1 MGPSLPKTIKNK
13 MASAD
18 LIFDQ
23 SEFESRLAESITTFE
38 VETPTMTETSDE
50 TTEMTFETTTM
61 SEMEVTTRLTE
72 AVREAVEE
80 ESEEEEEVVEEEA
93 VEEEVVEEVAE
104 APVEAVE
111 MRSQSPKLPKI
122 NAIEAAFKRHLSDAV
137 VDLIYWR
144 DIKKSA
150 CVAASSLI
158 LLISLSIFSVLSVIS
173 YISLAV
179 LTVTFSFAVYKRT
192 LAAVQKSN
200 EGHPFSQY
208 LEMDLS
214 ISPEKAQEYA
224 EIISS
229 YMATYVGEL
238 RRLAL
243 VEDMIDSIK
252 FGIFLWV
259 MTYVGAWFNGL
270 TLLILGLV
278 SMFSLPKTYEVYQEQ
293 IDAYLA
299 LAQDQVK
306 GIMAQ
311 NHLPKI
317 MMEKVVDNASYYRDV
332 IRKQLP
338 KDFDEA
344 KEMAVKLYNNV
355 VELIHAKIPIGKKD
369 Q

>member
-1 MGPSLPKTIKNK
+1 
-13 MASAD
+13 MAAEAVH
-18 LIFDQ
+18 Q
-23 SEFESRLAESITTFE
+23 TFETETTLTTFE
-38 VETPTMTETSDE
+38 VTASSSSSSSSSHRM
-50 TTEMTFETTTM
+50 TTEVTEVL
-61 SEMEVTTRLTE
+61 EMRNKAQPTN
-72 AVREAVEE
+72 AVED
-80 ESEEEEEVVEEEA
+80 
-93 VEEEVVEEVAE
+93 
-104 APVEAVE
+104 
-111 MRSQSPKLPKI
+111 
-122 NAIEAAFKRHLSDAV
+122 AIRGHFGDGV
-137 VDLIYWR
+137 VDLIYWK

-150 CVAASSLI
+150 GVAASSLI

-192 LAAVQKSN
+192 LAAIQKSN
-200 EGHPFSQY
+200 DGHPFGQY

-238 RRLAL
+238 RRLVL

-259 MTYVGAWFNGL
+259 MTYIGAWFNGL

-311 NHLPKI
+311 VEDRRSEIPEILR
-317 MMEKVVDNASYYRDV
+317 EKWQHYSTLLK
-332 IRKQLP
+332 KQMP
-338 KDFDEA
+338 KDLDEA
-344 KEMAVKLYNNV
+344 KEMALKVYNNV

>member
-1 MGPSLPKTIKNK
+1 
-13 MASAD
+13 MAATTM
-18 LIFDQ
+18 Q
-23 SEFESRLAESITTFE
+23 TFETESTVTTFE
-38 VETPTMTETSDE
+38 VK
-50 TTEMTFETTTM
+50 TM
-61 SEMEVTTRLTE
+61 SEVTEERVEETSPVLEMRKVPTIN
-72 AVREAVEE
+72 AVED
-80 ESEEEEEVVEEEA
+80 SIRRHTGDKVVE
-93 VEEEVVEEVAE
+93 
-104 APVEAVE
+104 
-111 MRSQSPKLPKI
+111 
-122 NAIEAAFKRHLSDAV
+122 
-137 VDLIYWR
+137 LIYWK

-150 CVAASSLI
+150 AVAASSLL
-158 LLISLSIFSVLSVIS
+158 LLIALSIFSVLTVVS
-173 YISLAV
+173 YISLTV
-179 LTVTFSFAVYKRT
+179 LTVTFSYAVYKRT

-200 EGHPFSQY
+200 EGHPFGQY

-238 RRLAL
+238 RRLVL

-259 MTYVGAWFNGL
+259 MTYIGAWFNGL

-311 NHLPKI
+311 LK
-317 MMEKVVDNASYYRDV
+317 
-332 IRKQLP
+332 KQMPNDL
-338 KDFDEA
+338 DEA
-344 KEMAVKLYNNV
+344 KEMALKLYNSV

>member
-1 MGPSLPKTIKNK
+1 
-13 MASAD
+13 MAAAAT
-18 LIFDQ
+18 
-23 SEFESRLAESITTFE
+23 FETETTMTTFE
-38 VETPTMTETSDE
+38 VKT
-50 TTEMTFETTTM
+50 
-61 SEMEVTTRLTE
+61 LIQ
-72 AVREAVEE
+72 EAVEDRLE
-80 ESEEEEEVVEEEA
+80 QTEQ
-93 VEEEVVEEVAE
+93 
-104 APVEAVE
+104 PVVE
-111 MRSQSPKLPKI
+111 MRKAPKSDDVENTL
-122 NAIEAAFKRHLSDAV
+122 RHHVGDGV
-137 VDLIYWR
+137 VELIYWK

-150 CVAASSLI
+150 VVAASSLL
-158 LLISLSIFSVLSVIS
+158 LLIALSIFSVLTVVS
-173 YISLAV
+173 YISLTV
-179 LTVTFSFAVYKRT
+179 LTVTFSYAVYKRT
-192 LAAVQKSN
+192 LAAIQKTSD
-200 EGHPFSQY
+200 GHPFGQY

-224 EIISS
+224 EIISG

-238 RRLAL
+238 RRLVL

-306 GIMAQ
+306 GVMA
-311 NHLPKI
+311 HL
-317 MMEKVVDNASYYRDV
+317 
-332 IRKQLP
+332 RKQMP
-338 KDFDEA
+338 KDTTEA
-344 KEMAVKLYNNV
+344 KEMAMNLYNSV

>member
-1 MGPSLPKTIKNK
+1 
-13 MASAD
+13 MATAT
-18 LIFDQ
+18 FQ
-23 SEFESRLAESITTFE
+23 SFETETTLTTFE
-38 VETPTMTETSDE
+38 VKTMT
-50 TTEMTFETTTM
+50 TT
-61 SEMEVTTRLTE
+61 
-72 AVREAVEE
+72 
-80 ESEEEEEVVEEEA
+80 EEVVEETQ
-93 VEEEVVEEVAE
+93 EVAE
-104 APVEAVE
+104 APVIE
-111 MRSQSPKLPKI
+111 MRNKTQPT
-122 NAIEAAFKRHLSDAV
+122 NHVEDAIRRHFGDNV
-137 VDLIYWR
+137 VDLIYWK

-150 CVAASSLI
+150 VVAASSLF
-158 LLISLSIFSVLSVIS
+158 LLIALSIFSVLSVIS

-179 LTVTFSFAVYKRT
+179 LTVTFSYAVYKRT

-200 EGHPFSQY
+200 EGHPFGQY
-208 LEMDLS
+208 LEMDLT

-238 RRLAL
+238 RRLVL

-259 MTYVGAWFNGL
+259 MTYIGAWFNGL
-270 TLLILGLV
+270 TLMILGLI

-311 NHLPKI
+311 AQEYTSKWPKVWA
-317 MMEKVVDNASYYRDV
+317 EKSENYFSHYSNLLK
-332 IRKQLP
+332 KQMP

-344 KEMAVKLYNNV
+344 KEMALKMYNSV

>member
-1 MGPSLPKTIKNK
+1 

-18 LIFDQ
+18 LIQ
-23 SEFESRLAESITTFE
+23 SFETETTVTTFE
-38 VETPTMTETSDE
+38 MKTLEMTATT
-50 TTEMTFETTTM
+50 TTEEQ
-61 SEMEVTTRLTE
+61 
-72 AVREAVEE
+72 
-80 ESEEEEEVVEEEA
+80 EVV
-93 VEEEVVEEVAE
+93 VEQQQQQQQQEQEHQGAE
-104 APVEAVE
+104 LAPVVE
-111 MRSQSPKLPKI
+111 MRNKSPHV
-122 NAIEAAFKRHLSDAV
+122 NAIEDGIRRHFGNNM
-137 VDLIYWR
+137 VDLIYWK

-150 CVAASSLI
+150 VVAASSLF

-179 LTVTFSFAVYKRT
+179 LTVTFSYAVYKRT

-200 EGHPFSQY
+200 DGHPFGQY
-208 LEMDLS
+208 LEMDLA

-238 RRLAL
+238 RRLVL
-243 VEDMIDSIK
+243 IEDMIDSIK

-259 MTYVGAWFNGL
+259 MTYIGAWFNGL
-270 TLLILGLV
+270 TLMILGLV

-311 NHLPKI
+311 
-317 MMEKVVDNASYYRDV
+317 
-332 IRKQLP
+332 
-338 KDFDEA
+338 
-344 KEMAVKLYNNV
+344 
-355 VELIHAKIPIGKKD
+355 IHAKIPIGKKD

>member
-1 MGPSLPKTIKNK
+1 
-13 MASAD
+13 MAAEAVH
-18 LIFDQ
+18 Q
-23 SEFESRLAESITTFE
+23 TFETETTLTTFE
-38 VETPTMTETSDE
+38 VKTMTT
-50 TTEMTFETTTM
+50 
-61 SEMEVTTRLTE
+61 EVT
-72 AVREAVEE
+72 
-80 ESEEEEEVVEEEA
+80 EVVEMRNKA
-93 VEEEVVEEVAE
+93 QPSNVVEH
-104 APVEAVE
+104 
-111 MRSQSPKLPKI
+111 
-122 NAIEAAFKRHLSDAV
+122 AIRGHFGDGV
-137 VDLIYWR
+137 VDLIYWK

-150 CVAASSLI
+150 GVAASSLI

-192 LAAVQKSN
+192 LAAIQKSN
-200 EGHPFSQY
+200 DGHPFGQY

-238 RRLAL
+238 RRLVL

-259 MTYVGAWFNGL
+259 MTYIGAWFNGL

-311 NHLPKI
+311 VQDRRSEIPEI
-317 MMEKVVDNASYYRDV
+317 VREKWQHYSTLLK
-332 IRKQLP
+332 KQMP
-338 KDFDEA
+338 KDLDEA
-344 KEMAVKLYNNV
+344 KEMALKLYNSV

>member
-1 MGPSLPKTIKNK
+1 MGNSIRSTKNQPKNQTKSRTKSNSNRNLINSTQKHFHLPT
-13 MASAD
+13 
-18 LIFDQ
+18 Q
-23 SEFESRLAESITTFE
+23 TPQQ
-38 VETPTMTETSDE
+38 PTMAA
-50 TTEMTFETTTM
+50 TTVQTFETESTVTTLEVKTM
-61 SEMEVTTRLTE
+61 SEVTEER
-72 AVREAVEE
+72 VEE
-80 ESEEEEEVVEEEA
+80 TS
-93 VEEEVVEEVAE
+93 
-104 APVEAVE
+104 PVVE
-111 MRSQSPKLPKI
+111 MRKVPTI
-122 NAIEAAFKRHLSDAV
+122 NAVEDSIRRHTGDKV
-137 VDLIYWR
+137 VELIYWK

-150 CVAASSLI
+150 AVAASSLL
-158 LLISLSIFSVLSVIS
+158 LLIALSIFSVLTVVS
-173 YISLAV
+173 YISLTV
-179 LTVTFSFAVYKRT
+179 LTVTFSYAVYKRT

-200 EGHPFSQY
+200 EGHPFGQY

-238 RRLAL
+238 RRLVL

-259 MTYVGAWFNGL
+259 MTYIGAWFNGL

-306 GIMAQ
+306 GIMA
-311 NHLPKI
+311 HVK
-317 MMEKVVDNASYYRDV
+317 
-332 IRKQLP
+332 KQMP
-338 KDFDEA
+338 KDLDEA
-344 KEMAVKLYNNV
+344 KEMALKLYNSV

>member
-1 MGPSLPKTIKNK
+1 
-13 MASAD
+13 MAAEAVH
-18 LIFDQ
+18 Q
-23 SEFESRLAESITTFE
+23 TFETETTLTTFE
-38 VETPTMTETSDE
+38 VKTMTT
-50 TTEMTFETTTM
+50 
-61 SEMEVTTRLTE
+61 EVT
-72 AVREAVEE
+72 
-80 ESEEEEEVVEEEA
+80 EVVEMRNKA
-93 VEEEVVEEVAE
+93 QPTNVVEH
-104 APVEAVE
+104 
-111 MRSQSPKLPKI
+111 
-122 NAIEAAFKRHLSDAV
+122 AIRGHFGDGV
-137 VDLIYWR
+137 VDLIYWK

-150 CVAASSLI
+150 GVAASSLI

-192 LAAVQKSN
+192 LAAIQKSDA
-200 EGHPFSQY
+200 GHPFGQY

-238 RRLAL
+238 RRLVL

-259 MTYVGAWFNGL
+259 MTYIGAWFNGL

-311 NHLPKI
+311 VQDRRSEIPEI
-317 MMEKVVDNASYYRDV
+317 VREKWQHYSTLLK
-332 IRKQLP
+332 KQMP
-338 KDFDEA
+338 KDLDEA
-344 KEMAVKLYNNV
+344 KEMALKLYNSV

>member
-1 MGPSLPKTIKNK
+1 VKTFKIQIKFFANNKHHHNQTNQEK
-13 MASAD
+13 MAAATA
-18 LIFDQ
+18 Q
-23 SEFESRLAESITTFE
+23 SFETESTLTTFE
-38 VETPTMTETSDE
+38 VKT
-50 TTEMTFETTTM
+50 
-61 SEMEVTTRLTE
+61 LTQ
-72 AVREAVEE
+72 
-80 ESEEEEEVVEEEA
+80 EVVEER
-93 VEEEVVEEVAE
+93 VEEVE
-104 APVEAVE
+104 TPVVE
-111 MRSQSPKLPKI
+111 MRNKAPKI
-122 NAIEAAFKRHLSDAV
+122 NAVEEAIRQHFGDGVL
-137 VDLIYWR
+137 DLIYWK

-150 CVAASSLI
+150 AVAASSLL
-158 LLISLSIFSVLSVIS
+158 LLIALSIFSVLTVVS
-173 YISLAV
+173 YISLTV
-179 LTVTFSFAVYKRT
+179 LTVTFSYAVYKRT

-200 EGHPFSQY
+200 EGHPFGQY

-238 RRLAL
+238 RRLVL

-311 NHLPKI
+311 VQEYRAKLPTL
-317 MMEKVVDNASYYRDV
+317 MAEASEKYITYYKDLLK
-332 IRKQLP
+332 KQMPNDL
-338 KDFDEA
+338 DEA
-344 KEMAVKLYNNV
+344 KEMAMKMYNNV

>member
-1 MGPSLPKTIKNK
+1 MGTVFAAPKINQKIKLNQEPNQILINSTQKHFHLPTQTPQQPT
-13 MASAD
+13 MAATTM
-18 LIFDQ
+18 Q
-23 SEFESRLAESITTFE
+23 TFETESTVTTFE
-38 VETPTMTETSDE
+38 VK
-50 TTEMTFETTTM
+50 TM
-61 SEMEVTTRLTE
+61 SEVTEDRVEETSPVPEMRKVPTIN
-72 AVREAVEE
+72 AVED
-80 ESEEEEEVVEEEA
+80 SIRRHTGDKVVE
-93 VEEEVVEEVAE
+93 
-104 APVEAVE
+104 
-111 MRSQSPKLPKI
+111 
-122 NAIEAAFKRHLSDAV
+122 
-137 VDLIYWR
+137 LIYWK

-150 CVAASSLI
+150 AVAASSLL
-158 LLISLSIFSVLSVIS
+158 LLIALSIFSVLTVVS
-173 YISLAV
+173 YISLTV
-179 LTVTFSFAVYKRT
+179 LTATFSYAVYKRT

-200 EGHPFSQY
+200 EGHPFGQY

-229 YMATYVGEL
+229 YMATYVGEI
-238 RRLAL
+238 RRLVL

-278 SMFSLPKTYEVYQEQ
+278 STFSLPKTYEVYQEQ

-306 GIMAQ
+306 GIMAHVEAQ
-311 NHLPKI
+311 RAKLPEILK
-317 MMEKVVDNASYYRDV
+317 EKSEHYVSLLK
-332 IRKQLP
+332 KQMP
-338 KDFDEA
+338 KDLEEA
-344 KEMAVKLYNNV
+344 KDMALRFYNNV

>member
-1 MGPSLPKTIKNK
+1 

-18 LIFDQ
+18 LLQ
-23 SEFESRLAESITTFE
+23 SFETETTVTTFE
-38 VETPTMTETSDE
+38 MKTLTTELLEETS
-50 TTEMTFETTTM
+50 
-61 SEMEVTTRLTE
+61 
-72 AVREAVEE
+72 AVQ
-80 ESEEEEEVVEEEA
+80 
-93 VEEEVVEEVAE
+93 EVAPE
-104 APVEAVE
+104 QELAPEQEVAPEPEVAPVVE
-111 MRSQSPKLPKI
+111 MRNKSQPI
-122 NAIEAAFKRHLSDAV
+122 NLVEDGIRRHFGDNV
-137 VDLIYWR
+137 VDLIYWK

-150 CVAASSLI
+150 AVAASSLF
-158 LLISLSIFSVLSVIS
+158 LLIALSIFSVLSVVS

-179 LTVTFSFAVYKRT
+179 LTVTFSYAVYKRT

-200 EGHPFSQY
+200 EGHPFGQY
-208 LEMDLS
+208 LEMDLT

-229 YMATYVGEL
+229 YMATYVGEC
-238 RRLAL
+238 RRLVL

-259 MTYVGAWFNGL
+259 MTYIGAWFNGL

-311 NHLPKI
+311 VHENRGQLPQLF
-317 MMEKVVDNASYYRDV
+317 MEKAEHYMSLLK
-332 IRKQLP
+332 KQMPNDL
-338 KDFDEA
+338 DEA
-344 KEMAVKLYNNV
+344 KEMALKLYNNV

>member
-1 MGPSLPKTIKNK
+1 
-13 MASAD
+13 MAAVAT
-18 LIFDQ
+18 
-23 SEFESRLAESITTFE
+23 FETETTLTTFE
-38 VETPTMTETSDE
+38 MKTL
-50 TTEMTFETTTM
+50 TT
-61 SEMEVTTRLTE
+61 
-72 AVREAVEE
+72 A
-80 ESEEEEEVVEEEA
+80 
-93 VEEEVVEEVAE
+93 EVVEEVQE
-104 APVEAVE
+104 RLAPQLVE
-111 MRSQSPKLPKI
+111 MRNKSQPCNHVE
-122 NAIEAAFKRHLSDAV
+122 NAIRSHLGDGV
-137 VDLIYWR
+137 VDLIYWK

-150 CVAASSLI
+150 VVAASSLF
-158 LLISLSIFSVLSVIS
+158 LLISLSIFSVLSVVS

-179 LTVTFSFAVYKRT
+179 LTVTFSYAVYKRT

-200 EGHPFSQY
+200 EGHPFGQY
-208 LEMDLS
+208 LEVDLS

-238 RRLAL
+238 RRLVL

-259 MTYVGAWFNGL
+259 MTYIGAWFNGL
-270 TLLILGLV
+270 TLMILGLI

-311 NHLPKI
+311 VQEHRANIPNLLAEAKENYI
-317 MMEKVVDNASYYRDV
+317 SLLK
-332 IRKQLP
+332 KQMP
-338 KDFDEA
+338 KDLDEA
-344 KEMAVKLYNNV
+344 KEMALKMYNSV

>member
-1 MGPSLPKTIKNK
+1 
-13 MASAD
+13 MAAATV
-18 LIFDQ
+18 Q
-23 SEFESRLAESITTFE
+23 SFETESTLTTFE
-38 VETPTMTETSDE
+38 VKT
-50 TTEMTFETTTM
+50 
-61 SEMEVTTRLTE
+61 LTQ
-72 AVREAVEE
+72 
-80 ESEEEEEVVEEEA
+80 EVVEER
-93 VEEEVVEEVAE
+93 VEEVA
-104 APVEAVE
+104 PIPE
-111 MRSQSPKLPKI
+111 MRNKAPKI
-122 NAIEAAFKRHLSDAV
+122 NAVEEAIRRHGGDRV
-137 VDLIYWR
+137 VDLIYWK

-150 CVAASSLI
+150 AVAASSLL
-158 LLISLSIFSVLSVIS
+158 LLIALSIFSVLTVVS
-173 YISLAV
+173 YISLTV
-179 LTVTFSFAVYKRT
+179 LTVTFSYAVYKRT

-200 EGHPFSQY
+200 EGHPFGQY

-229 YMATYVGEL
+229 YMATYVGEI
-238 RRLAL
+238 RRLVL

-306 GIMAQ
+306 GIMAHAQ
-311 NHLPKI
+311 EYRAKLPALLTETS
-317 MMEKVVDNASYYRDV
+317 EKYFSLLK
-332 IRKQLP
+332 KQMP
-338 KDFDEA
+338 KDLDEA
-344 KEMAVKLYNNV
+344 KDMAMKLYNSV

-369 Q
+369 E

>member
-1 MGPSLPKTIKNK
+1 MGNSIRSTKNQPKNQTKSRTKSNSNRNLINSTQKLFHLPTQTPQQPT
-13 MASAD
+13 MAATTM
-18 LIFDQ
+18 Q
-23 SEFESRLAESITTFE
+23 TFETESTVTTFE
-38 VETPTMTETSDE
+38 VK
-50 TTEMTFETTTM
+50 TM
-61 SEMEVTTRLTE
+61 SEVTEER
-72 AVREAVEE
+72 VEE
-80 ESEEEEEVVEEEA
+80 TS
-93 VEEEVVEEVAE
+93 
-104 APVEAVE
+104 PVVE
-111 MRSQSPKLPKI
+111 MRKVPTI
-122 NAIEAAFKRHLSDAV
+122 NAVEDSIRRHTGDKV
-137 VDLIYWR
+137 VELIYWK

-150 CVAASSLI
+150 AVAASSLL
-158 LLISLSIFSVLSVIS
+158 LLISLS
-173 YISLAV
+173 V
-179 LTVTFSFAVYKRT
+179 LTVTFSYAVYKRT

-200 EGHPFSQY
+200 EGHPFGQY
-208 LEMDLS
+208 LEMDLT

-229 YMATYVGEL
+229 YMATYVGEI
-238 RRLAL
+238 RRLVL

-306 GIMAQ
+306 GIMA
-311 NHLPKI
+311 HLK
-317 MMEKVVDNASYYRDV
+317 
-332 IRKQLP
+332 KQMPNDL
-338 KDFDEA
+338 DEA
-344 KEMAVKLYNNV
+344 KEMALKLYNNV